1 MVSDINPEV
10 TNRLVDW
17 LVTKYGIEEAAWKI
31 DYLFRRTD
39 MGDGKY
45 GRPLLPFD
53 GRKTPIDRLEE
64 LSDEMQYTMKD
75 IMEREAIA
83 DLLERTAERV
93 DTVTFTSGFGW
104 AAPLYDEL
112 RDMAA
117 KLRAD
122 CERSVPVDDMRI
134 PPVSPDYSF
143 MWAAQMEGES

>member
-1 MVSDINPEV
+1 MSDINPEV

-83 DLLERTAERV
+83 DLLERALAGL
-93 DTVTFTSGFGW
+93 D
-104 AAPLYDEL
+104 PLHFWEL
-112 RDMAA
+112 REECRDMAA

-122 CERSVPVDDMRI
+122 CERSVPVEVKR
-134 PPVSPDYSF
+134 
-143 MWAAQMEGES
+143 

>member
-1 MVSDINPEV
+1 MSDINPEV

-75 IMEREAIA
+75 IMEREVIA
-83 DLLERTAERV
+83 GLLKRAR
-93 DTVTFTSGFGW
+93 GW
-104 AAPLYDEL
+104 LIECPEGDRIGLEMD
-112 RDMAA
+112 DMEA

-122 CERSVPVDDMRI
+122 CERSVPVEVKR
-134 PPVSPDYSF
+134 
-143 MWAAQMEGES
+143 